1 MKRPVK
7 KLIIWLLSIALVF
20 GGCIIYVCDYYHAND
35 DAILLLTENHS
46 VEPFELSREVLAF
59 EPDSPSAGFIFY
71 PGGKV
76 EYTAYIPLM
85 SALAEEGIL
94 CILIKMPCNLAVLD
108 MNAAKGMTEKYPEIE
123 DWYVGGHSLGGS
135 MAASYASKSTDEI
148 DGVILLASYSTAKI
162 SVPVLSVYG
171 SEDGVMNREKYEK
184 YRSNI
189 DGDLT
194 ESVIEGGNHALFG
207 SYGAQKG
214 DGKATISDKEQL
226 AFAAE
231 EIIAFIN
238 KE

>member
-108 MNAAKGMTEKYPEIE
+108 MNAAKGMTEKYPDID
-123 DWYVGGHSLGGS
+123 DWYIGGHSLGGS
-135 MAASYASKSTDEI
+135 MAASYASKNSPEI
-148 DGVILLASYSTAKI
+148 DGLILLGSYSTAKLSI
-162 SVPVLSVYG
+162 PVLSLYG
-171 SEDGVMNREKYEK
+171 SEDGVMNREKYAK
-184 YRSNI
+184 YKPNI
-189 DGDLT
+189 ELALT
-194 ESVIEGGNHALFG
+194 ENIIEGGNHALFG
-207 SYGAQKG
+207 SYGTQKG
-214 DGKATISDKEQL
+214 DGMPTISDKEQL
-226 AFAAE
+226 NLTAQ
-231 EIIAFIN
+231 IIIEFIN
-238 KE
+238 